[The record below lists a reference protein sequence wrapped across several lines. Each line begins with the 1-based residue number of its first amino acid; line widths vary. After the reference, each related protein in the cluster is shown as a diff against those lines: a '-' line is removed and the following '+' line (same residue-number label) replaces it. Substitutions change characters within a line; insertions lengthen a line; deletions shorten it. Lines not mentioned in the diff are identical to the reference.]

1 MNRQQTL
8 VSLVVALLCG
18 GVLILFTDVEVQ
30 LVRWLNCG
38 PLATDAQKSSA
49 ICR

>member
-1 MNRQQTL
+1 MNRRQSL

-18 GVLILFTDVEVQ
+18 GVLILFTNIEVQ

-38 PLATDAQKSSA
+38 PIATEAQKSSA
-49 ICR
+49 VCR

>member
-1 MNRQQTL
+1 MNRQQTW
-8 VSLVVALLCG
+8 VSLVVAVLCG

-38 PLATDAQKSSA
+38 PIATDAQKSSA

>member
-1 MNRQQTL
+1 MNRRQTL
-8 VSLVVALLCG
+8 ISLVVALLCG

-38 PLATDAQKSSA
+38 PIATEAEKSSA